1 MRYQRIARIAKEAI
15 DKRGGV
21 EALKQDMQGVAE
33 AAKGKG
39 SLKEKAKA
47 AAEALKQPGS
57 ATHPD
62 APVTPGPGAPTA
74 TPAPAAPTATPTATP
89 PHDSP
94 IAPPPGPAADAD

>member
-1 MRYQRIARIAKEAI
+1 MRYQRIARIAKDAI

-21 EALKQDMQGVAE
+21 QALKQDMHEVAD

-57 ATHPD
+57 ATQGD
-62 APVTPGPGAPTA
+62 ASA
-74 TPAPAAPTATPTATP
+74 TPAPAAPL
-89 PHDSP
+89 HDSP
-94 IAPPPGPAADAD
+94 IVPPPGPAADSD

>member
-1 MRYQRIARIAKEAI
+1 MARIAKQAI

-21 EALKQDMQGVAE
+21 QALKQDMQEVAD

-57 ATHPD
+57 ASPSD
-62 APVTPGPGAPTA
+62 DSAAPAPVAVPPHENPVAQ
-74 TPAPAAPTATPTATP
+74 TPAPAA
-89 PHDSP
+89 
-94 IAPPPGPAADAD
+94 DAD

>member
-21 EALKQDMQGVAE
+21 EALKQDMQGVAD

-62 APVTPGPGAPTA
+62 APATPGPGAPTA
-74 TPAPAAPTATPTATP
+74 APAPAAPTATPA
-89 PHDSP
+89 HDSP
-94 IAPPPGPAADAD
+94 TAPPPGPAADAD